1 MLSRRTALL
10 VPLAA
15 AAAPLR
21 AAGGKMS
28 LSLHQN
34 TSLAAGYRKS
44 LEGWARAGIKHVELT
59 DRMLDDFLKSDSL
72 EAARRV
78 VTDLG
83 LQPVSCAA
91 VLPDFWIPN
100 PGRAAAMEVWK
111 KRCEQF
117 ASFGI
122 TLVYCPAVTTRKV
135 TDED

>member
-44 LEGWARAGIKHVELT
+44 LEGWARAGIQEVELSGA
-59 DRMLDDFLKSDSL
+59 LLEEFLRTNSL
-72 EAARRV
+72 AAAR
-78 VTDLG
+78 L
-83 LQPVSCAA
+83 S
-91 VLPDFWIPN
+91 
-100 PGRAAAMEVWK
+100 K
-111 KRCEQF
+111 
-117 ASFGI
+117 
-122 TLVYCPAVTTRKV
+122 TTS
-135 TDED
+135 